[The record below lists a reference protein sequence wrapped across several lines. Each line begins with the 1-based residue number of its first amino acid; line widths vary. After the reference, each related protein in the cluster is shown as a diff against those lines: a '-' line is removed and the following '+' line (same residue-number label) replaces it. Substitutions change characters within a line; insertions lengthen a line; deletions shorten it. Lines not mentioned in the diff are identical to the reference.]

1 MASNEVM
8 AAWLIMAASV
18 PNDITTCYL
27 RLPDHDKAL
36 AAQHI
41 TNAIMCNDVQRLQ
54 HGHRPLGEPE
64 EQRDPPASKKVKT
77 EGNPD
82 STRATTP
89 GSASA
94 SNTRFL
100 DYKGFAPLCH
110 GDKPIDLDPKPKMST
125 RTHPNL
131 NNEVDPNVVF
141 VTNKSTIYHR
151 KGCGK
156 IINSAEQDV
165 KSYQKA
171 EVEMLFKPCST
182 CRP

>member
-8 AAWLIMAASV
+8 AAWLIMAASD

-54 HGHRPLGEPE
+54 KGHRPLGEPE
-64 EQRDPPASKKVKT
+64 EQCDPPAPKKIKS
-77 EGNPD
+77 EGTPH

-89 GSASA
+89 SSASA
-94 SNTRFL
+94 SNTCL
-100 DYKGFAPLCH
+100 HDYKGFAPLRH
-110 GDKPIDLDPKPKMST
+110 DKPIDLDPKPKTTT
-125 RTHPNL
+125 RPHPNL

-141 VTNKSTIYHR
+141 ATKKSTIYHR

-156 IINSAEQDV
+156 ILNSAEQDV